1 MSGVLLQQ
9 TDLSQLWLTTRKFMK
24 RLTIQNSNK
33 QQATKQ
39 GPTRNVGWLFG
50 KTRLLSNCPVCIL

>member
-39 GPTRNVGWLFG
+39 GPT
-50 KTRLLSNCPVCIL
+50 